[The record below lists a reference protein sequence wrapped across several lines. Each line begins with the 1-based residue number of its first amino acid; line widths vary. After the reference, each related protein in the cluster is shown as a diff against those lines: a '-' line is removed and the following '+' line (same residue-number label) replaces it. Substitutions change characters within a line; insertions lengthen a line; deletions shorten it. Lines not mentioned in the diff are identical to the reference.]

1 MKYIPLSIP
10 NFIGKEKEY
19 VMQAIDSAWVSTGG
33 EFITKF
39 ENNIAEYLNVE
50 KAAAVQSG
58 TAGIHLGL
66 KLLGV
71 EPGDEVIVPTLT
83 FIAAVNPIKYLCAE
97 PVFMDCDESLNI
109 DINKVE
115 KFLKYECEIT
125 PKGVKNKN
133 TGRIIKAIV
142 VVHVFGNMVDM
153 EGLMEIARI
162 YNLKVLEDATEA
174 LGTKYTGGRYSGR
187 FAGTIGDVGVYSF
200 NGNKI
205 ITTGGG
211 GMIVSKDKKLVERAK
226 YLSTQ
231 AKDDPLYY
239 IHNEIGYNYRM
250 TNLQAALGVAQLEQL
265 ENFIEVK
272 TRNYKLYKDLI
283 SEIEGLQLLNFREN
297 TRPNYWFY
305 SLIVDKEKYG
315 MDKDELLKRL
325 KKVGIETRP
334 IWYLNH
340 LQKPFKNNYAYNV
353 EKAFYYW
360 ERVLNIPCSTNL
372 TIEEIKYVVEKIKE
386 VKK

>member
-1 MKYIPLSIP
+1 
-10 NFIGKEKEY
+10 
-19 VMQAIDSAWVSTGG
+19 
-33 EFITKF
+33 
-39 ENNIAEYLNVE
+39 
-50 KAAAVQSG
+50 
-58 TAGIHLGL
+58 
-66 KLLGV
+66 
-71 EPGDEVIVPTLT
+71 
-83 FIAAVNPIKYLCAE
+83 
-97 PVFMDCDESLNI
+97 
-109 DINKVE
+109 
-115 KFLKYECEIT
+115 
-125 PKGVKNKN
+125 
-133 TGRIIKAIV
+133 
-142 VVHVFGNMVDM
+142 
-153 EGLMEIARI
+153 
-162 YNLKVLEDATEA
+162 
-174 LGTKYTGGRYSGR
+174 
-187 FAGTIGDVGVYSF
+187 
-200 NGNKI
+200 
-205 ITTGGG
+205 
-211 GMIVSKDKKLVERAK
+211 MIVSKDKKLVERAK